1 MSERPVI
8 NAVLRTVLLM
18 IQDAEAISR
27 TGNTW
32 EKIYDDA
39 KARLYGEL
47 DLVAQYPT
55 PDRPPEPET
64 AEQKRL
70 RIKDRMLRWMVTQPG
85 TDMQLLIKAIEGDY
99 VTTSPPEPENLWAEY
114 LALFKHLDAIRAVLD
129 MAPYPKGS
137 LNAGEVYTEV
147 EALVARCKSLQKL
160 ATQPWPQRRPSTAR
174 SIPRGPGFFD
184 VNSLV
189 HLIKN
194 LVRKP

>member
-1 MSERPVI
+1 MSERERPVI
-8 NAVLRTVLLM
+8 NAMLRTVLLM

-85 TDMQLLIKAIEGDY
+85 TDMHLLIKAIEGVY
-99 VTTSPPEPENLWAEY
+99 VTTSPTEHTFEDYENLWTEY
-114 LALFKHLDAIRAVLD
+114 LALFQHLDAIRAALG

-147 EALVARCKSLQKL
+147 AALVARCKALQV
-160 ATQPWPQRRPSTAR
+160 AVIPTPRPSDGR
-174 SIPRGPGFFD
+174 PWGPDFNGLVYM
-184 VNSLV
+184 VNSL
-189 HLIKN
+189 
-194 LVRKP
+194 LVKM